1 MPNYKHMLQILL
13 TSGETVF
20 AMTVT
25 DTDEMPMA
33 FSSFVSAM
41 HRPAEAGGV
50 WRAAIPEFGARRN
63 EVELDRWIHTL
74 NLPAQIGRMY
84 ARLDE
89 DSIIPTTSEGD
100 REHTKMLLGIR
111 DAVTRRGFSASR
123 TSACDPGSP

>member
-13 TSGETVF
+13 TNGETVF

-63 EVELDRWIHTL
+63 DVELDRWIHTVNIAHVVRYAIRTEL
-74 NLPAQIGRMY
+74 TDDPA
-84 ARLDE
+84 DE
-89 DSIIPTTSEGD
+89 Y
-100 REHTKMLLGIR
+100 LG
-111 DAVTRRGFSASR
+111 VTVLRPERKKSSGV
-123 TSACDPGSP
+123 